1 MRSITFTEF
10 RKNASSFI
18 SKVENGE
25 IIQLIR
31 HGRPVAEITPIKHD
45 KKILPSWKKPG
56 LRLTIK
62 GVSLTEAILQERENS

>member
-25 IIQLIR
+25 SIQLIR
-31 HGRPVAEITPIKHD
+31 HGRPVAEFRPIKDDD
-45 KKILPSWKKPG
+45 KMLPAWKQPG
-56 LRLTIK
+56 LRLAIE
-62 GVSLTEAILQERENS
+62 GASLTQAILQERKDS